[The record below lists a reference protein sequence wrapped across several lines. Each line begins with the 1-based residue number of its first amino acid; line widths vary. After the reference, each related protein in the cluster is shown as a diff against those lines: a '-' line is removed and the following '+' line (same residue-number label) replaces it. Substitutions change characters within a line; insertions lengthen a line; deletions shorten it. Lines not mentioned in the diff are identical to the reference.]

1 MRQAHLKALLSA
13 ACLCCA
19 VPAAAAHLEGRVFEV
34 IDGRTLYVL
43 DGLDTPYVVR
53 LADTGADTGD
63 TGAARQRL
71 SDLIFHK
78 HVHVVWQQVDGAGRL
93 LGRVYVTG
101 PDIVCY
107 DPVCPALI
115 EVGAAR

>member
-1 MRQAHLKALLSA
+1 MKFIPSGWVFAALLSIPAVAGA
-13 ACLCCA
+13 AQ
-19 VPAAAAHLEGRVFEV
+19 LEGRVYKV
-34 IDGRTLYVL
+34 IDSHTIYVL

-53 LADTGADTGD
+53 LANAPVDNGD
-63 TGAARQRL
+63 AGAARQQL